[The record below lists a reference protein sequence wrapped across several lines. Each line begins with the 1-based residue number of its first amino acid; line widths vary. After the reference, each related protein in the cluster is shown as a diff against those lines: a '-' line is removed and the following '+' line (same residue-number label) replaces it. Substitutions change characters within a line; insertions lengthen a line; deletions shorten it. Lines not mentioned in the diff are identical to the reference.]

1 LVHPEE
7 DHHENLSRLDLFVEA
22 GHRSHRCQAQ
32 NFAGDRFAT
41 HSPGSEIE
49 TGQVAGDEV
58 GRTLQTATE
67 AAADAES
74 PFDRSGP
81 PGAVV
86 PIIEFLRRPDVR
98 T

>member
-1 LVHPEE
+1 
-7 DHHENLSRLDLFVEA
+7 
-22 GHRSHRCQAQ
+22 
-32 NFAGDRFAT
+32 
-41 HSPGSEIE
+41 
-49 TGQVAGDEV
+49 VAGDEV

-86 PIIEFLRRPDVR
+86 PVIEFLRRPDVR

>member
-1 LVHPEE
+1 LVCLERR
-7 DHHENLSRLDLFVEA
+7 DENLPGSHVFVEA
-22 GHRSHRCQAQ
+22 RHRSHRCQAQ

-86 PIIEFLRRPDVR
+86 PVIEFLRRPDVR